1 MADGDT
7 TTKWFKVD
15 APAYDGEKRSY
26 FRMGAPD
33 PDFEENFLDARIDP
47 AQTGWVAYTDGDR
60 FEHTGGDH
68 YVLTEGDEIVLNE
81 GWFNCEMK
89 KGINFESFLGYSAEV
104 YIGGKYEANISAN
117 VAMNLGLEVNYGA
130 IGKYESVLG
139 GNIVLSGEIE
149 QEATRAIRLSVDP
162 DDDWPEIWFE
172 KYAPW
177 VAGGLAGVTGL
188 VTSVGAH
195 GNADAKSVIGPVAT
209 GLSGLWYGLGL
220 VNAYL
225 DYHRRTKKLA
235 VPDKPRSEILMDTKK
250 IELKCSAPG
259 QAQPDAAIV
268 MDQKKIELKCGDA
281 SILLEKNKIT
291 LSAESIHLKQP
302 KKSSGMVLT
311 QSNLKMLERDLL
323 IYKGEV
329 RVPDKAVHAKEIH
342 GGNTLLG
349 K

>member
-1 MADGDT
+1 MADT
-7 TTKWFKVD
+7 TDKWFKVD

-26 FRMGAPD
+26 LRMGAPD
-33 PDFEENFLDARIDP
+33 PDFEENFLDRRIDP
-47 AQTGWVAYTDGDR
+47 ARTGWVAYTDGDR
-60 FEHTGGDH
+60 YEHTGGDR
-68 YVLTEGDEIVLNE
+68 YALTQGDEIVLNA

-104 YIGGKYEANISAN
+104 FIGGKYEANISAN
-117 VAMNLGLEVNYGA
+117 VTMNLGLEVNYGA

-149 QEATRAIRLSVDP
+149 QEATRSIRLSVDP
-162 DDDWPEIWFE
+162 DDVWPETWFE

-177 VAGGLAGVTGL
+177 VAGGMAGVTGL

-195 GNADAKSVIGPVAT
+195 LNEDAKGVVGPVAT

-225 DYHRRTKKLA
+225 DYHRRTKKQA
-235 VPDKPRSEILMDTKK
+235 TPDKPRSEILMDTKK
-250 IELKCSAPG
+250 IEIKCSAPG
-259 QAQPDAAIV
+259 HAQPDAAIV
-268 MDQKKIELKCGDA
+268 MDTKQIELKCGEA

-302 KKSSGMVLT
+302 KKTSGLVLT
-311 QSNLKMLERDLL
+311 QSNVKMLERDLL
-323 IYKGEV
+323 VYQGEV
-329 RVPDKAVHAKEIH
+329 RVRDKALHAKEVH
-342 GGNTLLG
+342 AGNTLLG